1 MLRLSKLTDYG
12 IVVSACLAR
21 SAMELLSA
29 SEVAARTGIAAPTV
43 SKLLKGLGRSGLV
56 VSERGAKGGYRLSR
70 AAEDISIAD
79 VVDALEG
86 PVALTE
92 CISAAGH
99 CEQESHCDARANF
112 ELINAAI
119 LDALERVS
127 VAQMVE
133 GPQRQYVDLDV
144 TGSMGRREGS
154 MNESV

>member
-21 SAMELLSA
+21 AATDLLSA

-43 SKLLKGLGRSGLV
+43 SKLLKGLGRAGLV
-56 VSERGAKGGYRLSR
+56 ISERGAKGGYRLSR
-70 AAEDISIAD
+70 AAGDISIAD

-92 CISAAGH
+92 CISAVGH

-127 VAQMVE
+127 VAEMVH
-133 GPQRQYVDLDV
+133 GPQHQYVHLDV
-144 TGSMGRREGS
+144 TGMVSPREDS